1 MTLGRIAAS
10 HVAGLDLIDKLFF
23 NQVLVFC
30 LFGEERVWL
39 KELDADLDRELTDKG
54 ITGVHRQVV
63 KHGVLCLMEI
73 ELSDSLLLL
82 KEVYPDKLP
91 ALPAGIGKQQF
102 QETERYQLEFFQ
114 AMVLATMSL
123 SHQSDTQLV
132 IEITNAL
139 LEKYHT
145 APATVRFRLVDRMF
159 AFEFRQAP
167 IDCFTW
173 LAKMG
178 VLDSSKHP
186 GVGLTSRHGPEFLQ
200 RLALMCEFDLH
211 RDHNWRTARLNVL
224 ISSGLHVVAKDTPQ
238 ESRDLLLQQE
248 IKRMEVLS
256 KPELNH
262 GMPGI
267 NLGELEKPA
276 NVQRFFTSLNTYALR
291 FRFFQG
297 SLASWTGMLC
307 GGVVE
312 ILHRLQDRKIPIYA
326 DEFNEGSLTQCIC
339 EDMSARGF
347 EITARTIY
355 ERHRDFKETILAMT
369 TTYYRMLL
377 FQGVA
382 PPPNIIDMTHH
393 GLALH
398 FDLFKP
404 KPRRPPRRRA

>member
-1 MTLGRIAAS
+1 MGRIAAS

-30 LFGEERVWL
+30 LFEEELVWL
-39 KELDADLDRELTDKG
+39 KELAADLDRELTGKG
-54 ITGVHRQVV
+54 ITGVHRQVL
-63 KHGVLCLMEI
+63 KHCVLCMMEI
-73 ELSDSLLLL
+73 ELSDSLLRLR
-82 KEVYPDKLP
+82 EAYPDKLP
-91 ALPAGIGKQQF
+91 ALPEAMSEEGF
-102 QETERYQLEFFQ
+102 QETERYTLEFFQ
-114 AMVLATMSL
+114 GMVLAAASL

-139 LEKYHT
+139 LEKYRE

-159 AFEFRQAP
+159 AFEFMPAP

-186 GVGLTSRHGPEFLQ
+186 GVGLKSRYQPEFLQ

-211 RDHNWRTARLNVL
+211 RDHNWRTARLDVL
-224 ISSGLHVVAKDTPQ
+224 ASSGLHVIAKETPQ

-262 GMPGI
+262 RIPGVD
-267 NLGELEKPA
+267 LGELENPA
-276 NVQRFFTSLNTYALR
+276 SIQRFFTHLNTYALR

-297 SLASWTGMLC
+297 SLASWTGMMC
-307 GGVVE
+307 GGGVE
-312 ILHRLQDRKIPIYA
+312 ILHRLQDRKRPIYA
-326 DEFNEGSLTQCIC
+326 DEFNEGSLTQLIS
-339 EDMSARGF
+339 EGMSARGF

-355 ERHRDFKETILAMT
+355 ERHRDFKETVLAMI
-369 TTYYRMLL
+369 TTYYQLLL

-393 GLALH
+393 GLALR
-398 FDLFKP
+398 FDRFKP
-404 KPRRPPRRRA
+404 KLRRPPRQRA